1 MMTMTGDL
9 NIEQANK
16 PSSGRKK
23 IHPYKFTLWVAIGSI
38 VMMFAGL
45 TSAYVVRRSQANWT
59 GYELPVVFW
68 YSTVVI
74 VLSSITMMLAVRHFK
89 QRMMAKYRSLL
100 TATFV
105 LGVIFLTLQV
115 VGFMQ
120 FIKAGLALGKTNSVD
135 YLYVI
140 VSLHAL
146 HVIGGVIA
154 LAVMFAKAFSVK
166 VRNYSSVPV
175 EVMATYWHFVDIL
188 WVYLLLF
195 LILVK

>member
-1 MMTMTGDL
+1 MMTGDL

-16 PSSGRKK
+16 QGLSGGRKK
-23 IHPYKFTLWVAIGSI
+23 IHPHKFTLWIAIGSI
-38 VMMFAGL
+38 IMMFAGL

-59 GYELPVVFW
+59 AYELPVVFW
-68 YSTVVI
+68 YSTVAI
-74 VLSSITMMLAVRHFK
+74 VLSSLTMMLALRNFK
-89 QRMMAKYRSLL
+89 QRSMVNYRRLL
-100 TATFV
+100 TATFI
-105 LGVIFLTLQV
+105 LGVVFIVLQA
-115 VGFMQ
+115 VGFTQ

-166 VRNYSSVPV
+166 IRNYSSVPV

-188 WVYLLLF
+188 WLYLLLF
-195 LILVK
+195 LVMVK